1 MKKRKKVSFTRVRRE
16 QTEKARE
23 RVLKAAKKRGSI
35 THAQARVIGKW
46 DQAWYHLDA
55 MRRAGQLKRDE
66 FNVWR
71 PRK

>member
-1 MKKRKKVSFTRVRRE
+1 MPKRKDKRE
-16 QTEKARE
+16 QVARARE
-23 RVLKAAKKRGSI
+23 RVLKVARKYGAI
-35 THAQARVIGKW
+35 TNAQARTIGKW

-55 MRRAGQLKRDE
+55 MRRAGLLKRDE